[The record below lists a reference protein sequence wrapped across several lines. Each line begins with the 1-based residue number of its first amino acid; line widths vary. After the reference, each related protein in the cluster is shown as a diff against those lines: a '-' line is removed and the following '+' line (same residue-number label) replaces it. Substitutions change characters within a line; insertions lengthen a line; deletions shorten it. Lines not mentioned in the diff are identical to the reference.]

1 MKTVLVI
8 EDEAQ
13 TRSIFL
19 KCLEFEG
26 FRAFGAS
33 NGTAGLNLAKTQAPD
48 LIVCDIMMP
57 DMDGYSVLTALRR
70 SQATALIPLIFLTAK
85 VTMTDLR
92 RGMELGADDYLT
104 KPCTIDQFLAAI
116 NTRLKRQEEL
126 SRLYRQVHLKQ
137 VPVASSAL
145 NSSPLSD
152 DSETSIFPD
161 CPQLT
166 AVFRFIETH
175 YKQPINLSDVAQ
187 AAGYSPAYLTNLVQ
201 EKTGQTVKRWIITRR
216 MAQARQLLT
225 DTAESIRQIAE
236 ASGYTDA
243 GYFSRQFRQF
253 HGVSPQA
260 WRQKSVAKLTN

>member
-13 TRSIFL
+13 TRHIFL

-33 NGTAGLNLAKTQAPD
+33 NGSAGLDLAKTQEPD

-70 SQATALIPLIFLTAK
+70 SQDTALIPLIFLTAK

-92 RGMELGADDYLT
+92 RGMEMGADDYLT
-104 KPCTIDQFLAAI
+104 KPCTVEQFLAAI
-116 NTRLKRQEEL
+116 NTRLKRQEEIE
-126 SRLYRQVHLKQ
+126 RLYRQVHAKQ
-137 VPVASSAL
+137 SSTTVSGL
-145 NSSPLSD
+145 NMSQICD
-152 DSETSIFPD
+152 RNETTIFPD
-161 CPQLT
+161 CPHLA

-175 YKQPINLSDVAQ
+175 YKQPIHLSDVAQ

-201 EKTGQTVKRWIITRR
+201 EKKGQTVKRWIIERR
-216 MAQARQLLT
+216 MAQARQLLA
-225 DTAESIRQIAE
+225 DTAESIRRIAE

>member
-26 FRAFGAS
+26 FCAFGAS
-33 NGTAGLNLAKTQAPD
+33 NGTAGLNLAKTHDPD

-70 SQATALIPLIFLTAK
+70 SQETALIPLIFLTAK
-85 VTMTDLR
+85 VTMSDLR

-104 KPCTIDQFLAAI
+104 KPCTVEQFLAAI
-116 NTRLKRQEEL
+116 NTRLKRQDEL
-126 SRLYRQVHLKQ
+126 ARLYRHVHLKQ
-137 VPVASSAL
+137 SPASSAP
-145 NSSPLSD
+145 NSSPIND
-152 DSETSIFPD
+152 DSDPNIFPD

-166 AVFRFIETH
+166 AVFHFIETR
-175 YKQPINLSDVAQ
+175 YKQPINLSDVAK

-201 EKTGQTVKRWIITRR
+201 EKTGQTIKRWIIARR
-216 MAQARQLLT
+216 MVQARDLLANT
-225 DTAESIRQIAE
+225 SESIRQIAE

-253 HGVSPQA
+253 HGSSPQA
-260 WRQKSVAKLTN
+260 WRQKSVTKLTN